1 MKKIFIVLIC
11 IATSLALHS
20 QTVEF
25 TGKVLTFNEVPLV
38 NASVKVSSSDMVVKT
53 DRTGTFTCQCASKDK
68 LIVSANGFIKKSVK
82 IKNNVTTPLIINLK
96 LSSKQKS
103 LDTAIKSGHIVD
115 VIGVNLLVNQQAGGK
130 DYSKYNTMM
139 ELLKNEFPSLVIR
152 NNTVLIRGRSSIK
165 LSNSAGIEIDGVLS
179 DFGILKTMAPHTI
192 AKIEIIKGSEAA
204 RYGMNGTNGIIVI
217 KTKKE

>member
-1 MKKIFIVLIC
+1 MKKILIVLIC
-11 IATSLALHS
+11 MATSFALHS

-38 NASVKVSSSDMVVKT
+38 NVSVKVSSSDVVVKT

-82 IKNNVTTPLIINLK
+82 IKNNVTTPMIINLK

-130 DYSKYNTMM
+130 DYSKYNSMM
-139 ELLKNEFPSLVIR
+139 ELLKNEFPSLIIR
-152 NNTVLIRGRSSIK
+152 NNAVLVRGRSSIK
-165 LSNSAGIEIDGVLS
+165 LSSSAGIEIDGVLS
-179 DFGILKTMAPHTI
+179 DFGVLKTMAPHTI

-204 RYGMNGTNGIIVI
+204 RFGMNGTNGIIVI